1 MTQPT
6 IELLPCPFCGGKAVF
21 DGNGFGDYYA
31 RCVACGARS
40 SDWHCEER
48 GQAAERWNTR
58 AKLAEKQGVAE
69 IIGDI
74 YEVNFENEGFN
85 VVSFSVP
92 VETKWHSGKYAIAA
106 LSAQREG

>member
-31 RCVACGARS
+31 RCVACGGRS

-48 GQAAERWNTR
+48 GQAAERWNNR
-58 AKLAEKQGVAE
+58 
-69 IIGDI
+69 
-74 YEVNFENEGFN
+74 
-85 VVSFSVP
+85 
-92 VETKWHSGKYAIAA
+92 AA
-106 LSAQREG
+106 LAAQQEG